1 MPNEALYWTGQKKG
15 ERNMGAWGTG
25 LYQDD
30 VTEDV
35 KDAYKDRL
43 HRGKQGEEI
52 TKELIEENIDILED
66 EEDAPLFWFALAD
79 TQWNMGRLEP
89 FVKEKALEYL
99 RTGKDLE
106 RWKREEPKD
115 LKKRKK
121 VLEKLEEKLL
131 TEPPEKKKVSQYRI
145 YHCPWENGDT
155 FAYLLESQN
164 AKDKNLYGKYL
175 IIHKVN
181 EDTWWPGHTIPVVH
195 IKLTNENRIPTT
207 NKEIDEL
214 EYIQTSSVLYKER
227 FFGASGLYSLEEQIK
242 GKSFEVDEYGY
253 LPEYMISI
261 ITTSKR
267 VIPKKLIY
275 LGNYTDIKPPK
286 PEFIPLT
293 LMSLPTVTWKELEKK
308 IIDRYFLYNK
318 RELSIYHDKKSQQ

>member
-1 MPNEALYWTGQKKG
+1 M
-15 ERNMGAWGTG
+15 
-25 LYQDD
+25 
-30 VTEDV
+30 
-35 KDAYKDRL
+35 
-43 HRGKQGEEI
+43 
-52 TKELIEENIDILED
+52 
-66 EEDAPLFWFALAD
+66 
-79 TQWNMGRLEP
+79 
-89 FVKEKALEYL
+89 
-99 RTGKDLE
+99 
-106 RWKREEPKD
+106 
-115 LKKRKK
+115 
-121 VLEKLEEKLL
+121 
-131 TEPPEKKKVSQYRI
+131 
-145 YHCPWENGDT
+145 
-155 FAYLLESQN
+155 
-164 AKDKNLYGKYL
+164 
-175 IIHKVN
+175 N